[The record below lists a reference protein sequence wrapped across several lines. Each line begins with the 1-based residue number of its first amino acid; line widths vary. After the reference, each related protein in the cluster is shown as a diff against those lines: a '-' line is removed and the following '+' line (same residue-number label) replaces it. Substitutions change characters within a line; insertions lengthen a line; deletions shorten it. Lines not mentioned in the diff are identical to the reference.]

1 MRRVVDIRAEHA
13 GDCRRSETTRTGTDR
28 PDATLRW
35 RSSPTSQGI
44 ADVRRPLSATSPRPG
59 HPFGWI
65 RRTAP
70 PPGRNRLPGVV
81 VRKVRRESIF
91 TKYFG
96 LGRAR
101 HADDHGLHSSAAGTR
116 FESARQG
123 GAEDAHTKR
132 PTGSA
137 GKAGF

>member
-44 ADVRRPLSATSPRPG
+44 ADVLRPLSATSPRPG
-59 HPFGWI
+59 HSFGWI
-65 RRTAP
+65 RQTAP

-101 HADDHGLHSSAAGTR
+101 HADDHGLHLSAAGYR
-116 FESARQG
+116 IGAG
-123 GAEDAHTKR
+123 GERREEDA
-132 PTGSA
+132 
-137 GKAGF
+137 